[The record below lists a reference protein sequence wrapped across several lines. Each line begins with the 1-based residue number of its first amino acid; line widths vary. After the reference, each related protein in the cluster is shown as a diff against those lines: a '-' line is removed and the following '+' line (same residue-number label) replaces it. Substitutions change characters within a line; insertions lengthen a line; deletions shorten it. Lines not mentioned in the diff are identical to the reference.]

1 MGFFLLCNIT
11 NKIAPRYKNLLG
23 EYFSRLCIIN
33 KKGPEMTK
41 NEQIE
46 ALKAQLAEQMKGKD
60 PYYEEQRRLIMKMP
74 IELIK
79 FRIPKT

>member
-1 MGFFLLCNIT
+1 M
-11 NKIAPRYKNLLG
+11 
-23 EYFSRLCIIN
+23 CIIY
-33 KKGPEMTK
+33 KKGSEMTK

>member
-1 MGFFLLCNIT
+1 MCRIN
-11 NKIAPRYKNLLG
+11 NKIALVYENSLG
-23 EYFSRLCIIN
+23 EYFSCLCIIY
-33 KKGPEMTK
+33 KKGSEMTK